1 MPRDHAS
8 ESSAPPELR
17 RNLVWLTLFRLAIVT
32 VLLGGTAFVG
42 WQLGGGAEP
51 ALRPLYAVIAA
62 TYAASIGFALL
73 LRQGRALRALA
84 YSQIVLDTALA
95 STVVAITGWSES
107 VFVFMFSLGIV
118 NGAILLSRR
127 GAAAAGGLA
136 IAVYV
141 ALCLRFEPTRPAPAG
156 RLFAH
161 VVAFVATAALAAYL
175 ARLLSS
181 AGERLA
187 EKESEIEAITALH
200 ESVVQ
205 SLTSGLLTLDPGGRV
220 TYLNA
225 AAEAMTGLQLAE
237 VRGQASNLWFG
248 EFEATPRGEID
259 WVNRRG
265 ERLRVGY
272 SVFPLASAGGARIG
286 NAVIFQDLTRLREM
300 EEAVQRSERLADLGR
315 VAAALAHE
323 LRNPLASMAGSI
335 ELLASTGGLAGEDRR
350 LLDIVLREASRL
362 DQLVGEFL
370 AFARPPPLRR
380 ASADLADVAGE
391 TLEVFSHDPAA
402 ARLRIER
409 DLAPAPADCDA
420 GQVRQVLWNL
430 LTNAAQAL
438 AGFRPDGRGRVRV
451 ACGAEPGGGAWLEVT
466 DDGPG
471 VAPDD
476 LGRIFLPFFTTKED
490 GTGLGLATVHRIVDA
505 HGGRVSVDSSPG
517 RGARF
522 RVQLPAPAEGRT
534 AEAGSAP
541 RRDVG

>member
-1 MPRDHAS
+1 
-8 ESSAPPELR
+8 
-17 RNLVWLTLFRLAIVT
+17 

-42 WQLGGGAEP
+42 WQLGGGADP

-62 TYAASIGFALL
+62 TNAASLGFAVL
-73 LRQGRALRALA
+73 LRRARALVALA
-84 YSQIVLDTALA
+84 YAQIVLDTVLA
-95 STVVAITGWSES
+95 ATVVAITGYSDS

-118 NGAILLSRR
+118 NGAILLSRG
-127 GAAAAGGLA
+127 GAAAAGALS
-136 IAVYV
+136 IAVYLG
-141 ALCLRFEPTRPAPAG
+141 LCLAGDPSRPVPAG

-161 VVAFVATAALAAYL
+161 ATAFVATAALAAYL

-187 EKESEIEAITALH
+187 AKESEIEAITALH

-205 SLTSGLLTLDPGGRV
+205 SLTSGLLTFDGSGRV
-220 TYLNA
+220 TYLNRA
-225 AAEAMTGLQLAE
+225 GEAMTGLTLADL
-237 VRGQASNLWFG
+237 RGHPATRWFP
-248 EFEATPRGEID
+248 EFEVTPRGELD

-272 SVFPLASAGGARIG
+272 SVFPLESAGSAGLG

-300 EEAVQRSERLADLGR
+300 EEAVRRSERLADLGG

-335 ELLASTGGLAGEDRR
+335 ELLGSSAALAGEDRR
-350 LLDIVLREASRL
+350 LLDIVLREAARL
-362 DQLVGEFL
+362 DHLVGEFL

-380 ASADLADVAGE
+380 ERVDLAEVAGE
-391 TLEVFSHDPAA
+391 TLSVYAHDPAA
-402 ARLRIER
+402 ARLTVER
-409 DLAPAPADCDA
+409 ELAPAPADCDA
-420 GQVRQVLWNL
+420 GQLRQVLWNL
-430 LTNAAQAL
+430 LSNAAQAI
-438 AGFRPDGRGRVRV
+438 AGAPLEGTGRVRV
-451 ACGAEPGGGAWLEVT
+451 ACGPSPGGGAWLEVS

-471 VAPDD
+471 IAPAD
-476 LGRIFLPFFTTKED
+476 LGKIFLPFFTTKQD

-505 HGGRVSVDSSPG
+505 HGGRLSVDSAPG

-522 RVQLPAPAEGRT
+522 RVHLPGQAPGA
-534 AEAGSAP
+534 AL